1 MTFLKVVLS
10 NVKNKSSNYW
20 IIAGLRI
27 FVRLLGT
34 LTMIYWL
41 TVINKLF
48 NYSSKNLY
56 DFLSTT
62 FYLLFFVFL
71 DWYIKTS
78 LNNDLRNNA
87 LRWLNILKWIPLGFV
102 VILVYLSFQ
111 FNSFSWSQ
119 KIVENIIYSYTK
131 VWSMVFIPNLSFI
144 IITILI
150 FYTSAILSRNKSLR
164 EENDLTI

>member
-41 TVINKLF
+41 TVIDKLF

-102 VILVYLSFQ
+102 VVLVYLSFQ

>member
-41 TVINKLF
+41 TVIDKLF

-87 LRWLNILKWIPLGFV
+87 LRWLNIFPLGFV

-119 KIVENIIYSYTK
+119 KIVETIIYSYTK

>member
-1 MTFLKVVLS
+1 MTFLKVVLL

-41 TVINKLF
+41 TVIDKLF
-48 NYSSKNLY
+48 NYNSKNLY

-119 KIVENIIYSYTK
+119 KIVETIIYSYTK

-150 FYTSAILSRNKSLR
+150 FYTSAVLNSNKKLK

>member
-1 MTFLKVVLS
+1 MTFLKVVLL

-41 TVINKLF
+41 TVIDKLF

>member
-1 MTFLKVVLS
+1 MTFLKVVLL

-41 TVINKLF
+41 TVIDKLF

-102 VILVYLSFQ
+102 VVLVYLSFQ

>member
-41 TVINKLF
+41 TVIDKLF

-87 LRWLNILKWIPLGFV
+87 LRWLNIFPLGFV

-119 KIVENIIYSYTK
+119 KIVETIIYSYTK

-150 FYTSAILSRNKSLR
+150 FYTSAVLNSNKKLK

>member
-1 MTFLKVVLS
+1 MTFLKVVLLKL
-10 NVKNKSSNYW
+10 KNKSSNYW

-41 TVINKLF
+41 TVIDKLF
-48 NYSSKNLY
+48 NFNSKNLY

-87 LRWLNILKWIPLGFV
+87 LRWLNILKWIPFGFAV
-102 VILVYLSFQ
+102 VLVYLSFQ

-131 VWSMVFIPNLSFI
+131 VWSIVFIPNLSFI

>member
-41 TVINKLF
+41 TVIDKLF

>member
-1 MTFLKVVLS
+1 MTFLKIVFFKLKKKS
-10 NVKNKSSNYW
+10 NNYW
-20 IIAGLRI
+20 MIAGLRI

-41 TVINKLF
+41 TVIDKLF
-48 NYSSKNLY
+48 NFSLKNLY
-56 DFLSTT
+56 DFLSTS

-78 LNNDLRNNA
+78 LSNNLKNSA
-87 LRWLNILKWIPLGFV
+87 LKWLNVLKWMPLGFV
-102 VILVYLSFQ
+102 IALVYLSFQ
-111 FNSFSWSQ
+111 FNSFSWTQ

-131 VWSMVFIPNLSFI
+131 VWSMVFIPNLSFV

-150 FYTSAILSRNKSLR
+150 FYTSAILTRNKSLK